1 MSFLSKK
8 TKNECVLVFDIGSGS
23 IGGAI
28 VLISPGAIPNIL
40 YSFRSEMP
48 FQEKAT
54 GARLFSLMS
63 RSLSQ
68 VVMALSREGFE
79 AAGFGAQRPRIE
91 KILVSLSAP
100 WMVAL
105 GTFLQ
110 LRNKEPMV
118 VTETVFATLLEHFD
132 KSENGLVENIPKE
145 CKSMEGHLQ
154 WSVLNGYRTAAP
166 FGKEAAEVEFAVFR
180 SFSAP
185 RITERVTGIIA
196 DFFHAECVRLHAFSY
211 VSFRAVQKI
220 YPREENFILADVS
233 GEQTEVVIARNG
245 AIADVAT
252 FPFGRNY
259 VARLL
264 VKEGGIPAGSIETF
278 FRLSSEGTS
287 ASKMT
292 ERVRKLLGRVREDW
306 RNSFEKA
313 LASASEE
320 PFFPRSVFITA
331 DADIVPIVS
340 SALSDEMAIRLNL
353 APWKFRVIPIGAKE
367 LAPLAQWSAPKKD
380 DAFIAIVSSFARESR
395 G

>member
-1 MSFLSKK
+1 MEYEIEKVILRFFLHVLFRRARSAARASRLHGVRAKSKQRFNTSRACLRAKRMSEASSDNTSELATRNLYFFCFIFHIPACYTCIMSFLSKK

-23 IGGAI
+23 VGGAI

-154 WSVLNGYRTAAP
+154 WSVLNGYRTAA
-166 FGKEAAEVEFAVFR
+166 A
-180 SFSAP
+180 
-185 RITERVTGIIA
+185 
-196 DFFHAECVRLHAFSY
+196 
-211 VSFRAVQKI
+211 
-220 YPREENFILADVS
+220 
-233 GEQTEVVIARNG
+233 
-245 AIADVAT
+245 
-252 FPFGRNY
+252 
-259 VARLL
+259 
-264 VKEGGIPAGSIETF
+264 
-278 FRLSSEGTS
+278 
-287 ASKMT
+287 
-292 ERVRKLLGRVREDW
+292 
-306 RNSFEKA
+306 
-313 LASASEE
+313 
-320 PFFPRSVFITA
+320 
-331 DADIVPIVS
+331 
-340 SALSDEMAIRLNL
+340 
-353 APWKFRVIPIGAKE
+353 
-367 LAPLAQWSAPKKD
+367 
-380 DAFIAIVSSFARESR
+380 
-395 G
+395 